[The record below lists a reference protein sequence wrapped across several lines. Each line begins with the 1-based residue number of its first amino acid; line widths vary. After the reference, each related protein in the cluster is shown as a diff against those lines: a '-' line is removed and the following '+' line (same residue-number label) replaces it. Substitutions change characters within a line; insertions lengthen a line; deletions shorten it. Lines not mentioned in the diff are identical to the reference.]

1 MAMMAT
7 GWRMGGLRMRASS
20 GGRAVTGH
28 GRLATPRRAR
38 ASLLTA
44 RANFRP
50 RGLSSLRQTSPGP
63 NRPLP
68 ERKPLGSRRG
78 PRPSVAAMASK
89 PDVGD
94 RIIACVPYLL
104 PLLDGLRYGK
114 FFFREFPQAYVLL
127 APLQPLIKVYYT
139 LPFASLIVFFG
150 LYYGVVQNYN
160 FSRFVRFQAMQTIL
174 LDILLIVPSLIE
186 NFLLRDV
193 PKSGLYLQFLIS
205 SYNFVFLY
213 LLICFLYG
221 CAANLAGEQARL
233 PGVADAADRQV
244 M

>member
-1 MAMMAT
+1 MMAT

-68 ERKPLGSRRG
+68 ERMPLGSRRG

-94 RIIACVPYLL
+94 RISVRAL
-104 PLLDGLRYGK
+104 PAPLAR
-114 FFFREFPQAYVLL
+114 RPPVRQVLL
-127 APLQPLIKVYYT
+127 QRVSAGLAPG
-139 LPFASLIVFFG
+139 ASAAAHQGLLHPALRIAHRILRIV
-150 LYYGVVQNYN
+150 
-160 FSRFVRFQAMQTIL
+160 
-174 LDILLIVPSLIE
+174 
-186 NFLLRDV
+186 LRR
-193 PKSGLYLQFLIS
+193 GAELQFLAVRA
-205 SYNFVFLY
+205 FP
-213 LLICFLYG
+213 G
-221 CAANLAGEQARL
+221 HANHFAGHPAHW
-233 PGVADAADRQV
+233 
-244 M
+244 